1 MPKFFEKTAFIF
13 IAPVFVFTAAVL
25 PFSCNLSKD
34 GGIFRSDDFGI
45 TWQQKVKINAK
56 QDIGRMGVLS
66 LAIDNTRPNIL
77 FMGTQGNSIY
87 KSENEGETWQQLSD
101 KNNVLYKL
109 AYVYDIEVDNK
120 NTNYI
125 FAAVLQNSFGML
137 LRSQDGGASWQEG
150 YVISKKGAAVTA
162 VQADSRNE
170 GFLYIGTSEGG
181 LLKSMDYGSSWQ
193 SLKWFGSGISDIKI
207 DPKNSQI
214 IYANTENNGLQ
225 KSSDFGQTW
234 QELPLGAKD
243 FLGTKKAI
251 GFVID
256 SRDSR
261 ILYAALADA
270 IMKSTDGGQSWQSL
284 NILMPESST
293 AISAIVQDQ
302 LNPETIYY
310 TAGSVFYR
318 SANSG
323 QTWTTQQIP
332 TARKIQLIKVDP
344 MSSNLI
350 YVGTSD

>member
-1 MPKFFEKTAFIF
+1 MPKFFEKANFIF

-34 GGIFRSDDFGI
+34 GGIFRSDDFGS
-45 TWQQKVKINAK
+45 TWQQKVKISAK

-66 LAIDNTRPNIL
+66 LAIDNARPSIL
-77 FMGTQGNSIY
+77 FMGTQGNGIY

-101 KNNVLYKL
+101 NNNVLYKR
-109 AYVYDIEVDNK
+109 ADVYDVEIDNK
-120 NTNYI
+120 NPNYI
-125 FAAVLQNSFGML
+125 FAAVLQNSFGKL
-137 LRSQDGGASWQEG
+137 LRSQDGGVSWQEG
-150 YVISKKGAAVTA
+150 YVISKEGAAVTA
-162 VQADSRNE
+162 VEADRRNE

-181 LLKSMDYGSSWQ
+181 LLKSMDYGTSWQ
-193 SLKWFGSGISDIKI
+193 SLKWFSSGISDIKI
-207 DPKNSQI
+207 DPKSSQI
-214 IYANTENNGLQ
+214 IYVNTENNGLQ

-256 SRDSR
+256 PRDSG

-270 IMKSTDGGQSWQSL
+270 IMKSGDAGQTWQDL
-284 NILMPESST
+284 KILMPESST
-293 AISAIVQDQ
+293 AISAIIQDQ

-310 TAGSVFYR
+310 AAGSVFYR

-323 QTWTTQQIP
+323 QTWTTQQIS
-332 TARKIQLIKVDP
+332 TSRKIELIKIDP
-344 MSSNLI
+344 MSPNLI
-350 YVGTSD
+350 YLGTSE